1 MRDDA
6 EDNKR
11 WSRELKI
18 AWGSGCPGSFFLQ
31 KDGLWICSDAGDKVI
46 NYDEQDFKNKVN
58 EYLKSV
64 GVLL

>member
-18 AWGSGCPGSFFLQ
+18 AWGSGCPGSFLLQ
-31 KDGLWICSDAGDKVI
+31 EFGLRISSDEGDKVI
-46 NYDEQDFKNKVN
+46 NYDEEDFKNKVL

-64 GVLL
+64 GLLL